1 MSLREVIER
10 IRSSPEPPNEETAKF
25 RILAPILTAVG
36 WNTESPEVLLE
47 HPVGGKGGGRAD
59 FALQADGRLRAL
71 IEAKAPGSDL
81 DKHVKQVLVYAFHEG
96 VDICALTNGL
106 HWRFYL
112 PREKGP
118 PQERVFADLHCGN
131 DPVDQLC
138 DDLNTFLG
146 RASLLS
152 GQAEE
157 RAKQVRQAL
166 QEAARL
172 EQEMP
177 EIWRRMLDEAD
188 DELIELVGQ
197 RVYDKLSLRPSREQI
212 VAAMRNRPIPPGPGP
227 KPDPPPPSNPTAVE
241 LWGARYPVRL
251 HSDILVAVVEAL
263 YKRHRD
269 TFERTAGSLRYEGCQ
284 YVSTDRQRVAGTNPK
299 RTPSGLYLWVRG
311 TADIQRRRWVS
322 LLEAFGYNESD
333 LQLLY
338 GATKP
343 KKSLPPGRTPC
354 PTAIRLWNEH
364 HPTRRHYEILTT
376 LVAELHKR
384 HPGSFDKTVEQLKGK
399 RWQYV
404 SLDPQRVYDERRVQ
418 IPSGHYVDINV
429 SAKDVALRCRRLLQ
443 AFGYSESDLEYL
455 HEG

>member
-81 DKHVKQVLVYAFHEG
+81 DKHVKQMLVYAFHEG

-212 VAAMRNRPIPPGPGP
+212 VAAMRNTRIPPKPTDYT
-227 KPDPPPPSNPTAVE
+227 PDPPSAPKPPIASPTTRPTAV
-241 LWGARYPVRL
+241 
-251 HSDILVAVVEAL
+251 
-263 YKRHRD
+263 
-269 TFERTAGSLRYEGCQ
+269 
-284 YVSTDRQRVAGTNPK
+284 
-299 RTPSGLYLWVRG
+299 
-311 TADIQRRRWVS
+311 
-322 LLEAFGYNESD
+322 
-333 LQLLY
+333 
-338 GATKP
+338 
-343 KKSLPPGRTPC
+343 
-354 PTAIRLWNEH
+354 RLWDH
-364 HPTRRHYEILTT
+364 LHPTRRHYEILTT

-404 SLDPQRVYDERRVQ
+404 SLDPQRVYNERRVQ